1 MLTLEKVRLGYD
13 RTTVVHDVTI
23 EVPDRGIVAVL
34 GHNGAGKT
42 TLLRGAVGLLRPM
55 AGQILLDGE
64 NVSSLRPSARIA
76 RGLAYVPQG
85 QQSFGDLST
94 RENLRLVAEQHRAPA
109 SRMSEV
115 LDLFP
120 ALADLMERRAGLL
133 SGGQRQQLA
142 IARALLT
149 GPRLLMLDEPTEG
162 IQPNVVQLI
171 ERTIVELVWQ
181 CSWWSSTSASPSR
194 RPARMPCSPAAASPT
209 VARAVPRR
217 RTPCVRPCGSEVT
230 ACI

>member
-1 MLTLEKVRLGYD
+1 MLTLEKLRLGYD
-13 RTTVVHDVTI
+13 RTTVVHDVTV
-23 EVPDRGIVAVL
+23 EVPDRGIVAIL

-55 AGQILLDGE
+55 AGRVLLDGE
-64 NVSSLRPSARIA
+64 DVSTLRPSARIA

-94 RENLRLVAEQHRAPA
+94 RENLRLVAEQHRAPT

-120 ALADLMERRAGLL
+120 ALAELMDRRAGLL

-171 ERTIVELVWQ
+171 ERTIADL
-181 CSWWSSTSASPSR
+181 
-194 RPARMPCSPAAASPT
+194 AAAGLAVLLVEQHVGFALQASSSYAVLT
-209 VARAVPRR
+209 SGRITDRGDGGAASVAQVRAAMR
-217 RTPCVRPCGSEVT
+217 
-230 ACI
+230 I